1 MKTYTVQWEIML
13 DADDPEQAARQALDI
28 MQDANSDALY
38 FKVIHESGKL
48 TDIDLMEESKW

>member
-13 DADDPEQAARQALDI
+13 DADDPEQAARNALNI
-28 MQDANSDALY
+28 MQDTNSAALY

-48 TDIDLMEESKW
+48 TDVDLLEDV